1 MKAMEVCQRYAE
13 WEEGGKYEYIVGYW
27 SSYSCSTVEV
37 VFYMGTLSSR
47 NTTQMAFG
55 SSRNTT

>member
-1 MKAMEVCQRYAE
+1 MEVCQRYAE

-37 VFYMGTLSSR
+37 VFYMGTLSFR
-47 NTTQMAFG
+47 NTTQI
-55 SSRNTT
+55 